1 MGVNLNVVFHRHGD
15 EPCNLATEPINCTN
29 VCYTVHHQLL
39 ILVYVK
45 LMTKIVGSIWDRIH
59 LLCCCCPTS
68 MVIGGIHSSEGF
80 THPLLADTKAL

>member
-15 EPCNLATEPINCTN
+15 EPYSLSTEPINCTN
-29 VCYTVHHQLL
+29 VCYAIHHQLL

-59 LLCCCCPTS
+59 LLCYCCPTS
-68 MVIGGIHSSEGF
+68 MHGDRWDSF
-80 THPLLADTKAL
+80 F